1 MRPTTFPNNARG
13 ARIPRGSISVMTFH
27 DRCAPARDD
36 HGTSSRAKERAGPAR
51 AKKLRRESRH
61 GLVCRVSKHAGPLT
75 SPLLGGAEGLPE
87 TLRAP
92 LEAVMRDCPS
102 IYRSKSVSCAIVPV
116 FTGRKRF
123 FRFKKRKCVFPTPA
137 RRPNPS
143 APKTNSATT
152 RPNGQ
157 PAICDSVFMPVLKIK
172 ILLKENSE
180 KTEWAAKASFSAFLR
195 CG

>member
-1 MRPTTFPNNARG
+1 MRPTTFPSNARG

-75 SPLLGGAEGLPE
+75 RPLLGGAEGLPE

-92 LEAVMRDCPS
+92 LEAVGAGS
-102 IYRSKSVSCAIVPV
+102 AGNFQSKSVSCAIVPV
-116 FTGRKRF
+116 FTGRARF
-123 FRFKKRKCVFPTPA
+123 FSSKNASAFSPRRLGDRTHRLQKLIA
-137 RRPNPS
+137 RRRDRTGR
-143 APKTNSATT
+143 ALFTT
-152 RPNGQ
+152 RSR
-157 PAICDSVFMPVLKIK
+157 PAF
-172 ILLKENSE
+172 
-180 KTEWAAKASFSAFLR
+180 
-195 CG
+195 